1 MHQPSGLVRSCTVS
15 IQCTTRTRSVR
26 WLHVQLQTCCQ
37 QHHQFTTYC
46 GVTLKSEQTTC
57 QIKCGDRWIYLHLH
71 KYVCMGYIVCM
82 QYACRNLIQSFCFH
96 SQVACLWTDL
106 SLDLGLIEHKH
117 RALRPFHSKRTFCF
131 GFCLLLQNLLTAATL
146 VVGIGIPSNLRSLY
160 DRRFQDAPRSKII
173 GWDLTFNSIW
183 FDHY

>member
-1 MHQPSGLVRSCTVS
+1 MHQPSGLGLSCTVS

-117 RALRPFHSKRTFCF
+117 AQSFETLSLKEDILFWLLPSLIEPADCCNF
-131 GFCLLLQNLLTAATL
+131 GSRYRYTQQ
-146 VVGIGIPSNLRSLY
+146 P
-160 DRRFQDAPRSKII
+160 PII
-173 GWDLTFNSIW
+173 VCS
-183 FDHY
+183 